1 MSNDKPKW
9 LSIFFIFSLLAIS
22 KTGDSQSQATAS
34 GKVIAYKTNVPVKID
49 GMLNEPLWK
58 KAMFSNKMY
67 GKEDSVHFYS
77 NTQAY
82 LSYDADN
89 LFVAFN
95 CQVTDTSK
103 LTKKKYHKNDESIT
117 HNEWV
122 AFCVD
127 SYDDGVSAYVFF
139 VDAAGNQL
147 EGALTPR
154 NELTYSFSLK
164 WTSAV
169 RKNSDGYSVEMKIP
183 LAKLPVKWNK
193 DSVEMAVRLVRY
205 DKENEREVQTP
216 FLNTGITNRII
227 QFQKIVLKGIRQ
239 THPDNLSG
247 VNLQE
252 RLKIKKDRINI
263 NTFEG
268 RCRGGD
274 ASVMDYAIFKER
286 IINGAVK
293 TRIFPYSLKTQ
304 SVNHAFERTDF
315 LKGYLKKYGFETF
328 LEREQTTAF
337 IVLSNDTIIYEKY
350 YNGFNRN
357 SVFTS
362 FSIAKSFVS
371 TLIGLAIADGFI
383 KSDTDRITKY
393 IPELLQKDKRFS
405 DITIRDLLSM
415 SSGLQYSGDGEP
427 SDDDI
432 TYQYPD
438 LRKAALQFSK
448 VKDSSGKLWQYNNYN
463 PLLLGLI
470 LERTTHSSVSKYME
484 EKLWKKMGGSR
495 AGWSVDEHGFEK
507 LESGINCSAYDYIR
521 FGQLFLNK
529 GKYNGVQI
537 VPAEWI
543 QRATQPASRPRGYYD
558 FLLRHNVYYG
568 YFWWGKFRG
577 SPANDNDFFGLGNK
591 GQYLYVCPQ
600 KKLVIIRLGFE
611 YGLPSPGA
619 YSWPDLFYQ
628 FATNFSK

>member
-1 MSNDKPKW
+1 MRNDKPKW
-9 LSIFFIFSLLAIS
+9 LSISFIFLLLAIS
-22 KTGDSQSQATAS
+22 TTGDSQSQATAS
-34 GKVIAYKTNVPVKID
+34 GKLNIYKTNVPIKID
-49 GMLNEPLWK
+49 GILNEPEWQ
-58 KAMFSNKMY
+58 KAMFANKMY
-67 GKEDSVHFYS
+67 DKEDSVHFYL

-82 LSYDADN
+82 LTYDAGN
-89 LFVAFN
+89 FFVAFN
-95 CQVTDTSK
+95 CHVDDTSK
-103 LTKKKYHKNDESIT
+103 LTKKKYDKDDPSIKN
-117 HNEWV
+117 NEWV

-127 SYDDGVSAYVFF
+127 SYDDGAGAYAFF

-147 EGALTPR
+147 EGVLTPR
-154 NELTYSFSLK
+154 NDLTYSFSFK
-164 WTSAV
+164 WASAV
-169 RKNSDGYSVEMKIP
+169 KKNSDGYSVEMKIP
-183 LAKLPVKWNK
+183 LAKFPVKWSKN
-193 DSVEMAVRLVRY
+193 SVEMAVRLVRF
-205 DKENEREVQTP
+205 DKENEREVQRP
-216 FLNTGITNRII
+216 FLNTHIANRIN
-227 QFQKIVLKGIRQ
+227 QFQKVVLKNINP

-247 VNLQE
+247 VNLEE
-252 RLKIKKDRINI
+252 RLRIKKARIDL

-293 TRIFPYSLKTQ
+293 TRTFPFLLKTQ
-304 SVNHAFERTDF
+304 SVNHAFEKTDL
-315 LKGYLKKYGFETF
+315 LKGYLLKYGFETF

-350 YNGFNRN
+350 FNGFNRN

-383 KSDTDRITKY
+383 KSDTDRITTY
-393 IPELLQKDKRFS
+393 LPELLQKDERFS
-405 DITIRDLLSM
+405 NITIKDLLSM
-415 SSGLQYSGDGEP
+415 SSGLHYSEDGEP

-438 LRKAALQFSK
+438 LRKAALQFPK
-448 VKDSSGKLWQYNNYN
+448 IKDSSGKLWQYNNYH

-470 LERTTHSSVSKYME
+470 LERVTRSSVSKYME

-507 LESGINCSAYDYIR
+507 LESGINCSAYDYAR
-521 FGQLFLNK
+521 LGELFLNK
-529 GKYNGVQI
+529 GKYDGVQI
-537 VPAEWI
+537 VPEVWI
-543 QRATQPASRPRGYYD
+543 QRATQPASKPQGHYD
-558 FLLRHNVYYG
+558 FLLRHNVYYS

-577 SPANDNDFFGLGNK
+577 SSINDNDFFGLGNK

-628 FATNFSK
+628 FATNY

>member
-1 MSNDKPKW
+1 MRNDKPKL
-9 LSIFFIFSLLAIS
+9 LSTFFIFSLLAIS
-22 KTGDSQSQATAS
+22 TTGDSQSQATAS
-34 GKVIAYKTNVPVKID
+34 GKLNIYKTNMPIKID
-49 GMLNEPLWK
+49 GILNEPVWQ
-58 KAMFSNKMY
+58 KAMFANKMY
-67 GKEDSVHFYS
+67 DKEDSVHFYL

-82 LSYDADN
+82 LTYDADN
-89 LFVAFN
+89 FFVAFN
-95 CQVTDTSK
+95 CNVTDTSK
-103 LTKKKYHKNDESIT
+103 LPKKKYDKNDPSIKN
-117 HNEWV
+117 NEWV

-127 SYDDGVSAYVFF
+127 SYDDGVGAYAFF

-147 EGALTPR
+147 EGALTTR
-154 NELTYSFSLK
+154 NDLTYSFSLK
-164 WTSAV
+164 WFSAV
-169 RKNSDGYSVEMKIP
+169 KKNPDGYSVEMKIP
-183 LAKLPVKWNK
+183 LSKFPVKWSK
-193 DSVEMAVRLVRY
+193 DSVEMAVRLVRF
-205 DKENEREVQTP
+205 DKENEREVQRP
-216 FLNTGITNRII
+216 FLNTDIANRII
-227 QFQKIVLKGIRQ
+227 QFQKVVLKSIRQ

-252 RLKIKKDRINI
+252 RLKIKKERINV

-274 ASVMDYAIFKER
+274 ASVMDYAIFKQR
-286 IINGAVK
+286 IINGAEK
-293 TRIFPYSLKTQ
+293 TRTFPYLLKTQ
-304 SVNHAFERTDF
+304 FVNHAFEKTDF
-315 LKGYLKKYGFETF
+315 LKGYLMKYGFETF

-350 YNGFNRN
+350 FNGFNRN

-371 TLIGLAIADGFI
+371 TLVGLAIADGFI
-383 KSDTDRITKY
+383 KSDTDRITTY

-405 DITIRDLLSM
+405 DITIKDLLSM
-415 SSGLQYSGDGEP
+415 SSGLHYSDDGEP

-438 LRKAALQFSK
+438 LRKAAIQFPK
-448 VKDSSGKLWQYNNYN
+448 VKDSAGKLWQYNNYH

-470 LERTTHSSVSKYME
+470 LERVNRSSVSKYME
-484 EKLWKKMGGSR
+484 EKLWNKMGGSK
-495 AGWSVDEHGFEK
+495 AGWSIDEHGFEK
-507 LESGINCSAYDYIR
+507 LESGINCSAYDYAR
-521 FGQLFLNK
+521 LGELFLNK
-529 GKYNGVQI
+529 GKYDGVQI
-537 VPAEWI
+537 VPEAWI
-543 QRATQPASRPRGYYD
+543 QRATQPASKPQGYYD
-558 FLLRHNVYYG
+558 FLLRHNVYYS

-577 SPANDNDFFGLGNK
+577 SSTNDNDFFGLGNK

-628 FATNFSK
+628 FATNF